1 MQAARGGL
9 AVRERALPALFST
22 AAAAVAADQITKVLA
37 VARLDEGEGVRV
49 IDGALRFTLERN
61 PGAAFSLFRDVPQLF
76 TVLAF
81 AVAIVIVVL
90 APRVQRVPTA
100 IALGLVLGGAVG
112 NLIDRLA
119 RSPGPFRGEVVD
131 FIKLPRWPAF
141 NLADAAVVVGAVV
154 IALDSLRRRDG
165 SLDERA
171 RD

>member
-22 AAAAVAADQITKVLA
+22 ATVAVAADQITKALA
-37 VARLDEGEGVRV
+37 VARLHEGEPVRV
-49 IDGALRFTLERN
+49 IDGAVRFTLERN

-81 AVAIVIVVL
+81 AVSIAIIVL
-90 APRVQRVPTA
+90 SPRVRRVPTA

-131 FIKLPRWPAF
+131 FIKFPHWPAF
-141 NLADAAVVVGAVV
+141 NVADAVVVAGAAL
-154 IALDSLRRRDG
+154 IALDSLRGRDG
-165 SLDERA
+165 SAHDRA
-171 RD
+171 PD